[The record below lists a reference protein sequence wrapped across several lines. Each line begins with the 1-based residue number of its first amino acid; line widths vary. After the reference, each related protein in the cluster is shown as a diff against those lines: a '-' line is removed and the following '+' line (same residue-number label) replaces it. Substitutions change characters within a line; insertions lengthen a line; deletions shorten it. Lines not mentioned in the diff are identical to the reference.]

1 MAKPWGTYQSYKQV
15 DVETAPQGKLVAM
28 LFNGA
33 IQRAEEGKRAMA
45 RGDIQTTHEKL
56 VRAQEIIAELRAAL
70 DFNAAPVT
78 QDIDRVY
85 EYLGHLLIQANI
97 NKEPDPIDEF
107 VEHATALRD
116 TWDEAFRRAE
126 SENVA
131 IPTRPN
137 TGSQGASIV
146 NLQG

>member
-15 DVETAPQGKLVAM
+15 DVEPAPQGKLVAM

-45 RGDIQTTHEKL
+45 QGEVQTVHDKL
-56 VRAQEIIAELRAAL
+56 VRAQDIIAELRTAL
-70 DFNAAPVT
+70 DFKAAPVSE
-78 QDIDRVY
+78 DIDRVY
-85 EYLGHLLIQANI
+85 EYLGHLLMQANI
-97 NKEPDPIDEF
+97 NKEPDSINEF

-126 SENVA
+126 SEGLVK
-131 IPTRPN
+131 PTRPN
-137 TGSQGASIV
+137 NGPHGATIV